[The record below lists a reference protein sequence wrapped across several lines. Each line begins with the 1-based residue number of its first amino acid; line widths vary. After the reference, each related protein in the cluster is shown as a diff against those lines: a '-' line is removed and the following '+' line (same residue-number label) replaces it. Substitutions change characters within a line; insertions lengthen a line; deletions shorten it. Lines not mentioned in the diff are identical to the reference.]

1 MIPEKVIELAK
12 QVGFRSASILHIYGS
27 VDALCNSEI
36 KELEAIQRFAELVR
50 NQTLEEAVKSCEE
63 LIEADN
69 SDDYKAGVTWC
80 AMHIEG
86 LKS

>member
-1 MIPEKVIELAK
+1 MTNDQIIEFAK
-12 QVGFRSASILHIYGS
+12 QAGFRSASILHIYGS

-50 NQTLEEAVKSCEE
+50 NQTLEEAAKSCNE

-80 AMHIEG
+80 AMRIEG
-86 LKS
+86 MKS